1 MRNNKSKKNRK
12 SRNSNKRHTAP
23 IIKALQEKIED
34 KPKPE
39 VDEPKTQTENKKP
52 WVSEKLY
59 AFYSIVWVYFIVK
72 IFVVDI
78 ETWAFELLGM
88 ERFQLFLGL
97 RIFLFPCL
105 IGVFITWKGYRVV
118 LRHIIHFL
126 TVPFYFTV
134 YLFFKSAYYNLVGH
148 QNKRKNATF
157 LVFSLEALGRLIARL
172 NYYLFSLLGV
182 ATLIICTFYPNDK
195 AIQYVAFIVSI
206 LLAGAVMYQSILKV
220 VHPLKIFG
228 LFKVDDIISFS
239 SNKKLIFSNNTA
251 SKPKTRVET
260 IRELLFS
267 QILISVLQAN
277 ITEVRN
283 KKSFLIVAFSEFFL
297 LILTISAY
305 FTFMNYSLF
314 LIAPHS
320 FGGESNPGFLDFA
333 FYSFYAIPGE
343 GTPIEPISHMSRLIK
358 VFTTFYG
365 YYLFIFLATI
375 LLGVF
380 SEKFTK
386 ALESLSDFL
395 QQQSKMT
402 EPKLSSML
410 GISISELKTLSLKN
424 LINLIDFYK
433 DEKTNTSPT
442 NDAG

>member
-1 MRNNKSKKNRK
+1 MRNNKSRKNRK
-12 SRNSNKRHTAP
+12 SRNSNKPHTAP
-23 IIKALQEKIED
+23 IVKALQEKVED
-34 KPKPE
+34 KPKTDG
-39 VDEPKTQTENKKP
+39 DEPKVSVENKKP
-52 WVSEKLY
+52 WFSEKLY
-59 AFYSIVWVYFIVK
+59 AIYGIVWIYFVVK

-78 ETWAFELLGM
+78 EAWVFELLGM

-97 RIFLFPCL
+97 RIFLLPCL
-105 IGVFITWKGYRVV
+105 IGILVTWKGYRVV
-118 LRHIIHFL
+118 LRHIFHFL

-148 QNKRKNATF
+148 VNKRKNATF
-157 LVFSLEALGRLIARL
+157 LVFSLEILGRLLARL

-182 ATLIICTFYPNDK
+182 STLIICTFYPNDK
-195 AIQYVAFIVSI
+195 PIQYVAFIVS
-206 LLAGAVMYQSILKV
+206 LLLVVAVMYQSVLKV
-220 VHPLKIFG
+220 VQPLKIFG

-239 SNKKLIFSNNTA
+239 TKKKSIFSKNNA

-260 IRELLFS
+260 IRELLFAH
-267 QILISVLQAN
+267 ILITVLQTN
-277 ITEVRN
+277 IAEVRD
-283 KKSFLIVAFSEFFL
+283 KKSFLIVAFSDFFL

-314 LIAPHS
+314 LIAPGN

-343 GTPIEPISHMSRLIK
+343 STTLEPISHLSRFIK
-358 VFTTFYG
+358 VFITFYG

-386 ALESLSDFL
+386 ALESSSDFL
-395 QQQSKMT
+395 QQQSKMS

-410 GISISELKTLSLKN
+410 GIPITELKALSLRN
-424 LINLIDFYK
+424 LIKLIDFYK
-433 DEKTNTSPT
+433 DEKTNAAPAT
-442 NDAG
+442 DAE